1 MTFLRQESS
10 SMLDE
15 DPTSARPG
23 PASSRLEREESQL
36 WRWALGLLVLFAA
49 AVAALSWQ
57 ELKDLPYRL
66 WAIPAGLFALA
77 VLFAT
82 YAFGRKREV
91 ASLKQILKG
100 FQNQAGVT
108 PSEEQLDQ
116 LGQLIMR
123 SQRNFKELI
132 DSLDD
137 VALAISLDGTLRT
150 VNRRST
156 EILGVPY
163 SQMIGHKLEEFLGAP
178 LHAEATGGL
187 ARFLEKRNWSGVV
200 EVRLKNDSRRLYFDC
215 VVNAIVKGGD
225 VVGASV
231 LARDITGHREKE
243 QRFTQLFESLQE
255 GVYISNPEG
264 KLLDVNPAL
273 VTILGYDSKEDLL
286 NLPPEQLNA
295 DAGGDPVLGR
305 GGSQSGRTRTREVR
319 LRRKDGGV
327 AVCVDTSSGVMEAGR
342 IVRYQGTL
350 VDVTEKHALEQ
361 QLRRQ
366 EEFRRHLLES
376 FPDLILV
383 LDLKGQYTFVSARIG
398 ELLGY
403 GPEHLMGKN
412 VAETEN
418 APPELAELYRTVA
431 TGESSLTSCEYGSRH
446 RDGSWRTM
454 LGMASPLLD
463 AEGKPAGVIISVR
476 DVTMEKRLEQQIIQS
491 ERLAAMGQMIGGFAH
506 ELNNPLTSILGM
518 AELLQEGEASEA
530 ARKQIVILHQQA
542 RRAAEIVQNLQYFA
556 RPPAPGRSQ
565 VNLNELVQRT
575 VQMQAY
581 PLRKSNITVDFL
593 PEPAI
598 PAIVADPNQLMQ
610 VFLNLLLNA
619 EQAIRE
625 SREKG
630 TIRVRIGRKPDSVWI
645 VFQDDG
651 PGIAPENLEHIFDPF
666 FTTKR
671 PGRGTGLGLSIC
683 KTVLRE
689 HGGNIEAATAPDGGA
704 AFTITLPVTAAESGT
719 AAK

>member
-1 MTFLRQESS
+1 MRNKGLSNRP
-10 SMLDE
+10 D
-15 DPTSARPG
+15 SA
-23 PASSRLEREESQL
+23 ASELQHEESRL
-36 WRWALGLLVLFAA
+36 WRWALLLLVLFAT
-49 AVAALSWQ
+49 AVAALSWEQ
-57 ELKDLPYRL
+57 LKDLPYRL

-77 VLFAT
+77 VLFAA

-91 ASLKQILKG
+91 SELQQILKG

-116 LGQLIMR
+116 LGQLILR

-137 VALAISLDGTLRT
+137 VALALSLDGTLRT
-150 VNRRST
+150 VNRRTT
-156 EILGVPY
+156 EILDIPY
-163 SQMIGHKLEEFLGAP
+163 SELVGHKLQEFLGAP
-178 LHAEATGGL
+178 LHTEASGTL
-187 ARFLEKRNWSGVV
+187 ERFLETRNWSGVV
-200 EVRLKNDSRRLYFDC
+200 EVQLKKDSRRRYYDC

-225 VVGASV
+225 VAGASV
-231 LARDITGHREKE
+231 LARDVTGNREKE

-264 KLLDVNPAL
+264 RLLEVNPAL
-273 VTILGYDSKEDLL
+273 VSILGYDTKEELL
-286 NLPPEQLNA
+286 NLPPEQLNI
-295 DAGGDPVLGR
+295 DAGGDPALGR

-327 AVCVDTSSGVMEAGR
+327 AVCVDTSNGVMDAGR
-342 IVRYQGTL
+342 VIRYHGTL
-350 VDVTEKHALEQ
+350 VDVTDKRALEQ
-361 QLRRQ
+361 QLQRQ

-403 GPEHLMGKN
+403 GPEHLLGKS
-412 VAETEN
+412 VDDAENTS
-418 APPELAELYRTVA
+418 PELAALYRTVA
-431 TGESSLTSCEYGSRH
+431 TGESALTSCEYGSRH
-446 RDGSWRTM
+446 RDGNWRTM
-454 LGMASPLLD
+454 FGMASPLLD

-476 DVTMEKRLEQQIIQS
+476 DVTMEKKLEQQIIQS

-518 AELLQEGEASEA
+518 AELLQEGDASEGT
-530 ARKQIVILHQQA
+530 RKQIAILHQQA

-556 RPPAPGRSQ
+556 RPPAPGRSP

-581 PLRKSNITVDFL
+581 QLRKSNITVDFL

-598 PAIVADPNQLMQ
+598 PAVVADSNQLMQ

-625 SREKG
+625 NREKG
-630 TIRVRIGRKPDSVWI
+630 SIRVRIERKPDSVGI

-651 PGIAPENLEHIFDPF
+651 PGIAPENLTHIFDPF

-689 HGGNIEAATAPDGGA
+689 HGGNIEAASGPGGGA
-704 AFTITLPVTAAESGT
+704 VFTITLPVTAAESATT
-719 AAK
+719 AS